1 MLRLFAP
8 TTIKNWLVWF
18 LTVILG
24 SSSKGKR
31 LEFPVTLKLLVN
43 RLGGSWIDAGLE
55 AMDPIIACA
64 WAESR
69 IVRLSSR
76 WFNLAQT
83 LPDSASVH
91 GWTVG
96 IVWLVSAWP
105 IETEGPAEIIIVA
118 IVKNESAT
126 PNPFRAG
133 KVAARFSELY

>member
-1 MLRLFAP
+1 MR
-8 TTIKNWLVWF
+8 
-18 LTVILG
+18 
-24 SSSKGKR
+24 
-31 LEFPVTLKLLVN
+31 
-43 RLGGSWIDAGLE
+43 GLE

-76 WFNLAQT
+76 WFSFAQT

-91 GWTVG
+91 GLTVG

-105 IETEGPAEIIIVA
+105 IGTEGPAEIIIVA
-118 IVKNESAT
+118 MVKNESAT
-126 PNPFRAG
+126 PNPFRAD